1 MRDIKFRVW
10 HKKESRW
17 LDPWAEEDPI
27 LSLKDYG
34 KGCEV
39 FLYDR
44 KSKEHSNI
52 NCQMDDIVIQQY
64 TGLKDKN
71 GVEIYEGDL
80 LWRPTVNRNIY
91 LVDFNDENY
100 GWLMGWNLLE
110 YGIIDDKNNFSEFD
124 KVEWSNN
131 RDVVNYPVKSYYYG
145 SSPGDYYEVVGNIFE
160 GVDK

>member
-1 MRDIKFRVW
+1 MRKINFRVW

-44 KSKEHSNI
+44 KSKEHSNL
-52 NCQMDDIVIQQY
+52 NCQMDGVVIQQY

-71 GVEIYEGDL
+71 GVEIYEGDIL
-80 LWRPTVNRNIY
+80 KTYGECSWNETVTPAEGTVVWSDEPDEGVGFLIKTKWGLW
-91 LVDFNDENY
+91 
-100 GWLMGWNLLE
+100 
-110 YGIIDDKNNFSEFD
+110 NFD
-124 KVEWSNN
+124 CLDIQVI
-131 RDVVNYPVKSYYYG
+131 
-145 SSPGDYYEVVGNIFE
+145 GNIFE

>member
-1 MRDIKFRVW
+1 MRDIRFRCWNKQKEKF
-10 HKKESRW
+10 E
-17 LDPWAEEDPI
+17 DPWGFRSDD
-27 LSLKDYG
+27 S
-34 KGCEV
+34 
-39 FLYDR
+39 
-44 KSKEHSNI
+44 I
-52 NCQMDDIVIQQY
+52 NCILANLSVDSNIVIQQY
-64 TGLKDKN
+64 IGLEDKN

-80 LWRPTVNRNIY
+80 LWKATVNRNIY

-100 GWLMGWNLLE
+100 GWLMGWNLLK

-131 RDVVNYPVKSYYYG
+131 RDVVNYPLKSYYYG

>member
-10 HKKESRW
+10 HKKENRW

-71 GVEIYEGDL
+71 GVEIYEGDIVE
-80 LWRPTVNRNIY
+80 RRRERG
-91 LVDFNDENY
+91 LVDFNSKNY
-100 GWLMGWNLLE
+100 AQIPGWNLLLYQYVPYQKE
-110 YGIIDDKNNFSEFD
+110 GWIYQEKDDEGELSAIE
-124 KVEWSNN
+124 
-131 RDVVNYPVKSYYYG
+131 YYYG
-145 SSPGDYYEVVGNIFE
+145 CPPDKSWEVVGNIFE
-160 GVDK
+160 GVYK

>member
-1 MRDIKFRVW
+1 MRDLRFRAW
-10 HKKESRW
+10 NTRRKEMEMIDDLYW
-17 LDPWAEEDPI
+17 FEENHCMINGDN
-27 LSLKDYG
+27 DY
-34 KGCEV
+34 
-39 FLYDR
+39 
-44 KSKEHSNI
+44 
-52 NCQMDDIVIQQY
+52 VIQQH